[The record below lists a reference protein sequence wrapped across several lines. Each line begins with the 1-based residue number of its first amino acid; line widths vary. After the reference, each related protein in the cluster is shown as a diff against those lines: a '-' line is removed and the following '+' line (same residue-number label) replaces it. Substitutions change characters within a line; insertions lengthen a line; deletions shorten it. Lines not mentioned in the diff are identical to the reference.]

1 MSVRKDGYVKII
13 IFFIFTECTA
23 MKIFFLIESLYN
35 LNMIVDIFT
44 LSLNV
49 HIYNGRILLP
59 DEISMR

>member
-1 MSVRKDGYVKII
+1 
-13 IFFIFTECTA
+13 